1 MVLINDLV
9 YYTTHPQELLAI
21 IQWKI
26 WYQPTHARDSSKAS
40 SGLKECWRFLRLSSR
55 SFETVI
61 RELPPELVTPVCIFY
76 LILRSLDTIEDD
88 MTIHPSE
95 KEHLLRQFH
104 THISDPLW
112 SYTGNSPTMLDRPLL
127 LNFPYISREYNKLKP
142 EHQRIIASIT
152 AQMGAGMAEIAASLD
167 SGITTNPSYELYCHY
182 VAGLVGTGL
191 TSLFTA
197 ASLAPSSLH
206 SHPTW
211 TESTAQ
217 FLQQTN
223 IIRDVRADH
232 DDGRSFWPEQVWRK
246 HVDAFEDLFLPQHR
260 DEAVRCGQEMVL
272 LALGRAEEALRYMA
286 LLEEG
291 DEAVLRFVAIPQC
304 MAFATLEA
312 CSGNREVFAGKV
324 KISRGV
330 ACRVMMDV
338 RAEMEGVCGVF
349 GSYAKRIREWN
360 ERSDPCDGI
369 EEVCRGVERTAGA
382 IVEEMK
388 VKRAG
393 AQGRCNEVRR
403 GKGRYMYYRTLGMLA
418 MAGVITAYFA
428 RDVF

>member
-1 MVLINDLV
+1 MVLIDDLV
-9 YYTTHPQELLAI
+9 HYTTHPQELLAI

-26 WYQPTHARDSSKAS
+26 WYQPTHARDPSTESSD
-40 SGLKECWRFLRLSSR
+40 LKECWRFLRLSSR

-61 RELPPELVTPVCIFY
+61 QELPPELITLVCIFY

-95 KEHLLRQFH
+95 KEHLLRPFH

-112 SYTGNSPTMLDRPLL
+112 SYTGNSPTMHDRPLL
-127 LNFPYISREYNKLKP
+127 LDFPHISREYNKLKP
-142 EHQRIIASIT
+142 EDAQTIASIT
-152 AQMGAGMAEIAASLD
+152 AQMGAGMADFACSLD
-167 SGITTNPSYELYCHY
+167 SGITAIPSYELYCHY

-232 DDGRSFWPEQVWRK
+232 DDGRSFWPRDVWRK
-246 HVDAFEDLFLPQHR
+246 HVDAFEDLFLPRHR
-260 DEAVRCGQEMVL
+260 DEAVRCGREMVL
-272 LALGRAEEALRYMA
+272 LALNRAEEALRYMA
-286 LLEEG
+286 LLEEE
-291 DEAVLRFVAIPQC
+291 EAVLRFVAIPQC

-312 CSGNREVFAGKV
+312 CFGNREVFAGKV

-338 RAEMEGVCGVF
+338 RTGMEGVCGVF
-349 GSYAKRIREWN
+349 GFYAKKIREWN

-369 EEVCRGVERTAGA
+369 EEVCRGIERTAGA

-388 VKRAG
+388 VKRAR
-393 AQGRCNEVRR
+393 AQGGCNEVRR
-403 GKGRYMYYRTLGMLA
+403 GKERYIYYCTLGMLA
-418 MAGVITAYFA
+418 MAGVFTAYFV